1 MAGTFV
7 EYKVKRGRKVDENRP
22 TKPKKLSKAGE
33 WRRAN
38 PGPLFE
44 ILDMRAVLK

>member
-33 WRRAN
+33 WRKAH
-38 PGPLFE
+38 PEGILK
-44 ILDMRAVLK
+44 ILDMRAVLR